1 MVYRLSTGLD
11 VHDTQTGLRAFR
23 VSMAPALLS
32 IPGERYEYEMNVL
45 LYCAREHIK
54 IREQEI
60 KTIYL
65 DNNSASHFDALRDS
79 ARIYKEI
86 LRFSASSLLGFLTDY
101 AEFSLLLLAT
111 GSLLLS
117 NVAARIVS
125 ASVNFT
131 VNRRFVFK
139 NKGSVAKAAA
149 EYFLLAVF
157 ILLGNTV
164 VLELL
169 VNVCGVHQML
179 AKILTELLFFLFS
192 WLVQRFVVFRK
203 RGAC

>member
-1 MVYRLSTGLD
+1 M
-11 VHDTQTGLRAFR
+11 
-23 VSMAPALLS
+23 
-32 IPGERYEYEMNVL
+32 
-45 LYCAREHIK
+45 
-54 IREQEI
+54 
-60 KTIYL
+60 
-65 DNNSASHFDALRDS
+65 
-79 ARIYKEI
+79 
-86 LRFSASSLLGFLTDY
+86 
-101 AEFSLLLLAT
+101 LLLAT

-117 NVAARIVS
+117 NVAARVVS